1 MEMKIQKIYL
11 ITSTFPPQICGV
23 GDHTV
28 YLATELSKILEVKV
42 LVAKGE
48 AKNFSEFQVKQVFS
62 NVRNQSFLALIKF
75 ICADPPDWIIL
86 QYDPFAYGINYGLN
100 PYIPLIIN
108 LLKYRCRHVKIS
120 LIVHESFID
129 IKNWKSRILSK
140 FLKAQLWLLCYST
153 DAIFTVIEPWV
164 SILASWFPNKL
175 VCHLPVSSNIPK
187 VSQNKE
193 EVRARLGIPANTIVL
208 GLFGRIQ
215 RVRRLDYIIKTV
227 KTIQAEGLDVLV
239 MYIGHDCAGAKSG
252 LQGIPLIAEGPFPA
266 EEISQRFTAMDI
278 YLVPI
283 DEGVSTRNTSFM
295 TGLQHGLPIVATWGS
310 STDQILKHEH
320 EKAMFLVSVHEPNQF
335 AKAVLDLAINPLQR
349 KLLSEGAKQLFEREF
364 TWPRI
369 ISKLMTTLESVP
381 GSRIN

>member
-1 MEMKIQKIYL
+1 
-11 ITSTFPPQICGV
+11 
-23 GDHTV
+23 
-28 YLATELSKILEVKV
+28 
-42 LVAKGE
+42 
-48 AKNFSEFQVKQVFS
+48 
-62 NVRNQSFLALIKF
+62 
-75 ICADPPDWIIL
+75 
-86 QYDPFAYGINYGLN
+86 
-100 PYIPLIIN
+100 
-108 LLKYRCRHVKIS
+108 
-120 LIVHESFID
+120 
-129 IKNWKSRILSK
+129 
-140 FLKAQLWLLCYST
+140 
-153 DAIFTVIEPWV
+153 
-164 SILASWFPNKL
+164 
-175 VCHLPVSSNIPK
+175 
-187 VSQNKE
+187 
-193 EVRARLGIPANTIVL
+193 
-208 GLFGRIQ
+208 
-215 RVRRLDYIIKTV
+215 V